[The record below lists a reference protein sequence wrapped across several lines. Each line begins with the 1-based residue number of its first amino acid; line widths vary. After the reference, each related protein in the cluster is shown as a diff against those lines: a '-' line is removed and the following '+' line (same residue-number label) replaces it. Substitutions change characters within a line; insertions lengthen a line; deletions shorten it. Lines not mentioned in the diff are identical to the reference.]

1 MHSSHVFR
9 AAALAVVFLV
19 VPSACGG
26 TTDEPADLSDP
37 GFLPTGTY
45 ALHVVDASCNVNG
58 AFQDG
63 GRTALFRSG
72 PGRSPSVNVPLP
84 TKLRSAGESVFGVP
98 RQDVDLTSRHVEG
111 DLEDDPRCGT
121 VAMSLDV
128 TELTATR
135 LAITYNEAPAACD
148 LPACSVTYA
157 YELVEAACPR
167 ECHARSA
174 TLDATAEGSM
184 TWRCACE

>member
-26 TTDEPADLSDP
+26 ATDEPTDLSDP

-63 GRTALFRSG
+63 AQVALVRSATG
-72 PGRSPSVNVPLP
+72 KPPLVNVPLP
-84 TKLRSAGESVFGVP
+84 TKPHGEDGSVFGTP
-98 RQDVDLTSRHVEG
+98 REDIDLTKRHVDFDQQDE
-111 DLEDDPRCGT
+111 RCGVVT
-121 VAMSLDV
+121 RSVDV
-128 TELTATR
+128 TELTPTR
-135 LAITYNEAPAACD
+135 LAITYAETPSRCD
-148 LPACSVTYA
+148 LPACSASYVFD
-157 YELVEAACPR
+157 LVEAACPR
-167 ECHARSA
+167 DCKAKN
-174 TLDATAEGSM
+174 AELFVNGSTM